1 MAKETLRSETSE
13 AEFSAA
19 DLADVVSGVLEVTLY
34 DAATG
39 SCSSGG
45 GSGGN
50 GGACAG
56 GSGGCNGGSC
66 SGCTGGGSGRG

>member
-1 MAKETLRSETSE
+1 MANETLRPDTLDT
-13 AEFSAA
+13 EFSAA
-19 DLADVVSGVLEVTLY
+19 DLADLVSGVLGVNLY

-45 GSGGN
+45 GGGGN
-50 GGACAG
+50 GGACSG
-56 GSGGCNGGSC
+56 GTGGCNGGSC